1 MTSRRR
7 RPSSSSGHSRHE
19 SKELTRRALLRSA
32 LKLLSQRSFDA
43 ISLREVTREAGVSP
57 TAFYRHFDDMDE
69 LGLVLVDE
77 SFGALRDVLREA
89 RADPGIAGNAIKGS
103 IKVLVEHV
111 AEHEMHLRFIAR
123 ERYGGVGRLRRAI
136 ERELQLFAD
145 ELAIDLAG
153 FPFVREWG
161 MDDRKVL
168 ADLLTE
174 TMVALSSALVDA
186 RPEQH
191 AALIARAER
200 QARLIAVG
208 VPHWQ
213 PSGATEAPAPTV
225 PGDPLPSSPGAAR

>member
-32 LKLLSQRSFDA
+32 LKLLSRRSFDA

-57 TAFYRHFDDMDE
+57 TAFYRHFDDMEE

-77 SFGALRDVLREA
+77 SFGALRDVLRQA
-89 RADPGIAGNAIKGS
+89 RADPDLAGNAIQGS
-103 IKVLVEHV
+103 IRVVVEHV
-111 AEHEMHLRFIAR
+111 TEHEMHLRFIAR

-145 ELAIDLAG
+145 ELAVDLAG
-153 FPFVREWG
+153 FPFVREWS

-174 TMVALSSALVDA
+174 TMVGLSSALVDA
-186 RPEQH
+186 RPQH
-191 AALIARAER
+191 RAALIARAE
-200 QARLIAVG
+200 QQLRLIALG
-208 VPHWQ
+208 VPHWH
-213 PSGATEAPAPTV
+213 PARST
-225 PGDPLPSSPGAAR
+225 L

>member
-77 SFGALRDVLREA
+77 SFGTLRDVLRQA
-89 RADPGIAGNAIKGS
+89 RAGPGIAGNAIQGS
-103 IKVLVEHV
+103 IEVLVEHV
-111 AEHEMHLRFIAR
+111 AEHETHMRFIAR

-136 ERELQLFAD
+136 ARELQLFAD
-145 ELAIDLAG
+145 ELAVDLAR
-153 FPFVREWG
+153 FPFVRDWG

-186 RPEQH
+186 RPEDH
-191 AALIARAER
+191 AALIARAE
-200 QARLIAVG
+200 QQVRLIALG
-208 VPHWQ
+208 VPNWHRT
-213 PSGATEAPAPTV
+213 GATGARASTAPV
-225 PGDPLPSSPGAAR
+225 HPLPSPPGVAL

>member
-32 LKLLSQRSFDA
+32 LKLLSRRSFDA

-57 TAFYRHFDDMDE
+57 TAFYRHFDDMEE

-77 SFGALRDVLREA
+77 SFGALRDVLRQA
-89 RADPGIAGNAIKGS
+89 RPETGLAGNAIQGS

-111 AEHEMHLRFIAR
+111 AEHEMQLRFIAR

-145 ELAIDLAG
+145 ELAVDLAT
-153 FPFVREWG
+153 FPFVREWNR
-161 MDDRKVL
+161 DDRKML

-174 TMVALSSALVDA
+174 TMLALSSALVDA
-186 RPEQH
+186 RPEHH
-191 AALIARAER
+191 AALIARAE
-200 QARLIAVG
+200 QQLRLVALG
-208 VPHWQ
+208 VPHWHRRA
-213 PSGATEAPAPTV
+213 ST
-225 PGDPLPSSPGAAR
+225 L

>member
-7 RPSSSSGHSRHE
+7 RPSSSSSHSRHE

-69 LGLVLVDE
+69 MGLVLVDE

-89 RADPGIAGNAIKGS
+89 RADPGLAGNAIQGS

-123 ERYGGVGRLRRAI
+123 ERYGGVRRLRRAI
-136 ERELQLFAD
+136 ARELQLFAD
-145 ELAIDLAG
+145 ELAVDLAG
-153 FPFVREWG
+153 FPFVQEWT

-186 RPEQH
+186 RPEDH

-200 QARLIAVG
+200 QLRLIALG
-208 VPHWQ
+208 VPHWHRTGSTRGTRQ
-213 PSGATEAPAPTV
+213 AAAPAAP
-225 PGDPLPSSPGAAR
+225 A